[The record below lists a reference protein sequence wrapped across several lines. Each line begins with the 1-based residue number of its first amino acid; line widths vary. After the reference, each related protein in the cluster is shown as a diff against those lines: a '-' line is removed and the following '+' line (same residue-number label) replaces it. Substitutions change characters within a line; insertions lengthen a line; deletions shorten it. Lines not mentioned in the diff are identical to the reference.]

1 MRQYTESEQGELETM
16 KPDMRKL
23 QREERERRIHEM
35 DGGPTEYLPFWK
47 CSLGRWHSAIVEK
60 SGVRPDMSVTILK
73 TDEGW
78 VARFDRP
85 VEDIEAEERAAKYGT
100 PVRIL
105 VQETTPQKTRKAA
118 MEAALELVRPVQ

>member
-1 MRQYTESEQGELETM
+1 M

-23 QREERERRIHEM
+23 QREERERRIHET

-47 CSLGRWHSAIVEK
+47 CSLGRSHTTICEN
-60 SGVRPDMSVTILK
+60 GVRPSIEVTATK

-105 VQETTPQKTRKAA
+105 AQETTPQRTRKAA
-118 MEAALELVRPVQ
+118 MEAALELVRPDKG